1 MTGKSSGS
9 TTDKQPHNTKDVKI
23 TSLRRFLVNFRR
35 PIKQQYDGSFGFDW
49 LRDEYIY
56 DILKVEQLGGK
67 KKRLYKGNVQNL
79 INEYLT
85 FQGKPLPSSLQI
97 KPFNGEKY
105 IPAWLGIFPSTKYS
119 KSANASSLVNV
130 NGVDLFLNIEQ
141 EPSDS
146 ATPLTDAGTEL
157 IFECSTNIQV
167 TPKKIDLK
175 QIIKANRQTKI
186 LTSSVAEL
194 SSKTVNFYENQSL
207 KINIVMKE
215 ASSNPSFVQVI
226 AKNGDKLRRAVGL
239 LMIYPTASI
248 PNAQIVIVHFST
260 QAGIQKVSTPPN
272 YQLYLKTRSFNQ
284 ALVRG
289 EIVGESF
296 LNIIDKKIE
305 LQNKIKNVPR
315 ITNDVLKLQRIQ
327 SFLNKYP
334 PNQILDSSKGE
345 QLKKDIIS
353 LYELFSQRYVPTGGI
368 DSNDNKKTFVIFTNY
383 KVQQG
388 NLITLGSAMTR
399 ERGLFE
405 RITCTFSN
413 CPIIWGN
420 AVVLFN
426 QGNTNLET
434 FAHEIGHSFSL
445 VHTFQEGGGAK
456 HTFYQGY
463 TDNLM
468 DYSFIPHATKNLPN
482 QFSGHM
488 WALYKWQWDLLR
500 KDRSITY

>member
-9 TTDKQPHNTKDVKI
+9 TTDKQPHNTRDVKI

-35 PIKQQYDGSFGFDW
+35 PTGMKYDGSYGFDW

-56 DILKVEQLGGK
+56 NQLPVTQANNQPT
-67 KKRLYKGNVQNL
+67 RLYKGNVKNL
-79 INEYLT
+79 LNEYLT
-85 FQGKPLPSSLQI
+85 FEGKPLPSSLQI

-130 NGVDLFLNIEQ
+130 NGVNLYLDIEQ

-146 ATPLTDAGTEL
+146 ATPLTDDGTEL
-157 IFECSTNIQV
+157 IFESSTNVQV
-167 TPKKIDLK
+167 TPKKISLK
-175 QIIKANRQTKI
+175 QAINVKRQTKVLASTVTGI
-186 LTSSVAEL
+186 
-194 SSKTVNFYENQSL
+194 SSKTIFHYPNENL

-215 ASSNPSFVQVI
+215 ASSTPSFVQVI

-248 PNAQIVIVHFST
+248 PSAQIVVVHFST
-260 QAGIQKVSTPPN
+260 QAGVQKVPTPPN
-272 YQLYLKTRSFNQ
+272 YQLYLKSKSFNQ

-305 LQNKIKNVPR
+305 LQSKIKNMLRV
-315 ITNDVLKLQRIQ
+315 TDDVLKLRQIQ
-327 SFLNKYP
+327 SFLSKYP
-334 PNQILDSSKGE
+334 PNQTLDSSKGE
-345 QLKKDIIS
+345 QLKKDIIN
-353 LYELFSQRYVPTGGI
+353 LYEQFSQRYVPTGGI
-368 DSNDNKKTFVIFTNY
+368 DGSNNKKTFVIFTDY
-383 KVQQG
+383 KVQEG
-388 NLITLGSAMTR
+388 NLITLGSAITR

-405 RITCTFSN
+405 RITCNFSN

-468 DYSFIPHATKNLPN
+468 DYSFIPHAIKNLPN
-482 QFSGHM
+482 RFSGHM